1 MTERIDHAAKA
12 LKIMH
17 DVGTDE
23 RGEIPL
29 ELFDSHEQW
38 IYDATMRE
46 AQVHATLAIVAELRT
61 ANIIAAR
68 AQSEFPRI
76 DLRDGNSWETVQLET
91 DERIRERL
99 GLS

>member
-38 IYDATMRE
+38 IYEATMRE
-46 AQVHATLAIVAELRT
+46 AQVHATLALVEQQRIANLLTMAQFDHAIEDGVRLYTDLEWSAKLRQE
-61 ANIIAAR
+61 A
-68 AQSEFPRI
+68 
-76 DLRDGNSWETVQLET
+76 G
-91 DERIRERL
+91 ERL